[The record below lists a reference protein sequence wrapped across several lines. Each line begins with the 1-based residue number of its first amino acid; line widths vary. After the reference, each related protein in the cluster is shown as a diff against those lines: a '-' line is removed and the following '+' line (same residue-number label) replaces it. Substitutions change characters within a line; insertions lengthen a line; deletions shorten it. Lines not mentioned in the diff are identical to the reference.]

1 MHIIR
6 LLLSIDHQKKKTY
19 GLNLP
24 FFIYLHFVTSKEF
37 ETVLPE
43 GLQEKCLTAKKHF
56 YQENKFFSEEYMV
69 DYKRSPY
76 IRFLTGP
83 DVHKFFAK
91 LLSLNYQPHRHLLR
105 ENAGSFTEFF
115 ADLDLFWADKYRKKG
130 DGIDEQTLRDVL
142 FCQACL
148 QTHYQ
153 RIFDK
158 KNLRDKLDDFAK
170 SELIAREEEIAVLR
184 QEMADLKRHLK
195 RKEHHCK
202 TLQQQLDQAQEE
214 KIVLVP
220 GDPHHMLGLASDE
233 KGRVE
238 KRAKAL
244 LKALHPDKS
253 GTSETAYLFDLI
265 VKSRDL
271 ALKD

>member
-6 LLLSIDHQKKKTY
+6 LALSIDHQKKKAY
-19 GLNLP
+19 ALQLP
-24 FFIYLHFVTSKEF
+24 FFIYLHFVTSEEF
-37 ETVLPE
+37 ETILPDA
-43 GLQEKCLTAKKHF
+43 LRKKCLTAKKRF
-56 YQENKFFSEEYMV
+56 WAENQFFSEDYMA

-83 DVHKFFAK
+83 DVHKFLAK
-91 LLSLNYQPHRHLLR
+91 VLSLNYQAHRHLLR

-115 ADLDLFWADKYRKKG
+115 ADLDLFWADKYRKTG
-130 DGIDEQTLRDVL
+130 AEIDEQALRDVL

-148 QTHYQ
+148 QTQYH
-153 RIFDK
+153 RINEK

-170 SELIAREEEIAVLR
+170 SELSAREKEVAQLKQEVAELRDSLKQTENQVQTLR
-184 QEMADLKRHLK
+184 Q
-195 RKEHHCK
+195 
-202 TLQQQLDQAQEE
+202 QLTQAQEE

-220 GDPHHMLGLASDE
+220 SDPHYMLGLASDE
-233 KGRVE
+233 TGRVE

-271 ALKD
+271 ALKG